1 MFVDAYGDAS
11 RIDIAWL
18 TSNFLNCRW
27 LFFWLSPKY
36 LVEGKHATSKNCPG
50 HSVLTTHSLKIG
62 LNGLNRSDVV
72 YFAWLVTLA
81 HC

>member
-18 TSNFLNCRW
+18 ASNFLNCRW
-27 LFFWLSPKY
+27 LLFRLSPKY

-62 LNGLNRSDVV
+62 LNGLNRSDVI